1 MDAEM
6 IRRTS
11 SEIKTQE
18 QDNKMMVVLQMTEQ
32 VMK

>member
-6 IRRTS
+6 IRTS
-11 SEIKTQE
+11 SEIKTHE
-18 QDNKMMVVLQMTEQ
+18 QDNKMMAVLQMTEQ